1 MTSGLMSMLSSVPF
15 HNPSFLEVQGKKK
28 REGKKKGGEGGIYA
42 LTCENAIPKATP
54 AMIPIFVSIK
64 LVTKS

>member
-1 MTSGLMSMLSSVPF
+1 MTSGLMSMLSSVLF
-15 HNPSFLEVQGKKK
+15 HNPSFLEVQVKKMRGK
-28 REGKKKGGEGGIYA
+28 EQGEGSVYV

-64 LVTKS
+64 LVTRS

>member
-1 MTSGLMSMLSSVPF
+1 MLSSVPY
-15 HNPSFLEVQGKKK
+15 HNPSFLDVRIKRKKK
-28 REGKKKGGEGGIYA
+28 KKMGEESVYA

-54 AMIPIFVSIK
+54 AIIPIFVSIK